1 MRLRRERDDHA
12 CDQRGR
18 LRLSMR
24 ILVYSMGEV
33 IGDGLIKLPFAAGL
47 RAAFP
52 DAHIAWCAA
61 KGETV
66 YSTVLAPIVSG
77 LIDEIIVATPT
88 GAGAWDFLPWKRP
101 FGGATFDLVI
111 DTQENLRRSAFVRR
125 AVGSGGCWVA
135 PTPSA
140 KDWPVALVERL
151 TVLLDRAL
159 PGAKPQAIT
168 VADAAIVAEAARVL
182 PQGQDYIGFA
192 PGSGGAEK
200 RWPLQNYIALAQ
212 RQARLGFV
220 PVFLLGPQ
228 ELDEAAKIAA
238 AIPTAR
244 FPEAE
249 AQSTL
254 RGPALVVA
262 LAGRLCA
269 AVANDAGPGHMLAAG
284 GAPLLSLQRD
294 ARKAAKFKPAARR
307 LEMLAASDYG
317 DEMKAISIDAADG
330 ALQRLLGQGV

>member
-125 AVGSGGCWVA
+125 AVGLGGCWVA

>member
-1 MRLRRERDDHA
+1 MRLRRERDHHA

-317 DEMKAISIDAADG
+317 GEMKAISIDAADG
-330 ALQRLLGQGV
+330 ALQRLLGQWV

>member
-1 MRLRRERDDHA
+1 MRLRRERDHHA

-125 AVGSGGCWVA
+125 AVGLGGCWVA

-151 TVLLDRAL
+151 AVLLGRAL

-317 DEMKAISIDAADG
+317 GEMKAISIDAADG
-330 ALQRLLGQGV
+330 ALQRLLGQWV

>member
-1 MRLRRERDDHA
+1 MRLRRERDHHA

-330 ALQRLLGQGV
+330 ALQRLLGQWV

>member
-125 AVGSGGCWVA
+125 AVGLGGCWVA

-317 DEMKAISIDAADG
+317 GEMKAISIDAADG

>member
-330 ALQRLLGQGV
+330 ALQRLLGQWV